1 LISFIFDLFSN
12 IGYNMFMKDKEYNRL
27 YSSLKA
33 DILGRHYAA
42 GQRIPAE
49 RQLCREY
56 GVSRITVRHAL
67 SLLEKDGLVEKFQG
81 KGSFIKDTKPAKL
94 PITDAGF
101 ARSVSHHAPNLY
113 RTLLKNETIKAPV
126 QIRNLLALQTAEC
139 FHALRVDVIDQS
151 PVAFD
156 RVYIRGRYSLNID
169 EELLKRIDFF
179 EQWTEKE
186 GITIQFYNE
195 TIEALE
201 ADDETSDILKIQ
213 PAGAVLKTTE
223 TYYKTG
229 DIPIAVFES
238 YYRADKVKLTST
250 IKNRK

>member
-81 KGSFIKDTKPAKL
+81 KGSFIKNTRPAKL

-156 RVYIRGRYSLNID
+156 KVYIRAEHSLDMD
-169 EELLKRIDFF
+169 EEILKRIDFF

-186 GITIQFYNE
+186 GIAIQFYNE
-195 TIEALE
+195 TIEAVE
-201 ADDETSDILKIQ
+201 ADAETANILKIQ
-213 PAGAVLKTTE
+213 PAGPVLKTTE

-229 DIPIAVFES
+229 NIPIAVFES